1 MSGNPELE
9 LQPSPVEGD
18 RHSPRAEEPLPAEIT
33 SVQPGGGFCMACE
46 LAWGR
51 WRRWYLRTFHKSYVK
66 RMQQCRRGGRGA
78 YPHQILDPR
87 DLKFHRNLG
96 DIYWEESDD
105 SFHWIDKLPVA
116 RVGMAEVV
124 IIGGGLLLLA
134 GLLWWISWPLAIP
147 PLLLA
152 GFIVAFF
159 RDPQRQIPQEPGL
172 VVSPADGR
180 ISSIRDVDYD
190 EFVGGPAVVIDI
202 FLSVFNVHI
211 NRVPVPCR
219 VLGITYQPGKFL
231 NALRPEASRENESLE
246 LRVES
251 TVAPYRVM
259 RVRQIAGAIARRI
272 VCWARPGDHL
282 PRGDQFGMIK
292 LGSRTE
298 LTVPKETELEIRV
311 SKGDRVQAGSTVLVR
326 YVKDVPAGEAQSR
339 RDVNDTL
346 PSRGRRSGGA
356 SYKP

>member
-1 MSGNPELE
+1 M
-9 LQPSPVEGD
+9 
-18 RHSPRAEEPLPAEIT
+18 T
-33 SVQPGGGFCMACE
+33 CE

-51 WRRWYLRTFHKSYVK
+51 WRRWYLRTFRKAYLK
-66 RMQQCRRGGRGA
+66 RMQQCRRGGRGN

-96 DIYWEESDD
+96 DIYWEETDD
-105 SFHWIDKLPVA
+105 AFRWLDKLPIA
-116 RVGMAEVV
+116 RVGLGEIV
-124 IIGGGLLLLA
+124 ILGGGLLLLS
-134 GLLWWISWPLAIP
+134 GLLLWLYWPLAVV
-147 PLLLA
+147 PLVLA

-180 ISSIRDVDYD
+180 VYSVREVDYD
-190 EFVGGPAVVIDI
+190 EFVGGPALVIDI
-202 FLSVFNVHI
+202 FLSIFNVHI

-219 VLGITYQPGKFL
+219 VLGITHRPGKFL
-231 NALRPEASRENESLE
+231 NALRAEASRENASLE
-246 LRVES
+246 LRLES

-298 LTVPKETELEIRV
+298 LTLPKEPDLELRV
-311 SKGDRVQAGSTVLVR
+311 SQGDSVQAGSTVLAR
-326 YVKDVPAGEAQSR
+326 YVGDAPGERRGKTAAG
-339 RDVNDTL
+339 
-346 PSRGRRSGGA
+346 
-356 SYKP
+356 